1 MLFHLALALVI
12 FVSQTTSKVF
22 LLLVIGYFLIT
33 IVRKG
38 NRNDEVLI
46 AAAYVTGFEVFS
58 RMTHGL
64 ISYEFVKYM
73 VILFLAIGM
82 FYKGFKIRSWPF
94 LLFLVLL
101 IPGIL
106 FSAINLDYDSNVANA
121 IGFNLSG
128 PVCLG
133 IAALYCY
140 DRKISAKRM
149 QQILLAMLLPIISM
163 SLYLYLY
170 TPSIEEVLTGT
181 ASNFATS
188 GGYGPNQVATVIG
201 LGMFILFIRLFFIK
215 DRLINIIDLALLGL
229 ISYRGI
235 ITFSRGGIVTAI
247 ICILVFSVV
256 YFFYARQKT
265 RISFSFKFILVLTLA
280 LGVWV
285 VSSINTGGLIDKR
298 YSNQDAAGRIKE
310 DVTTGRVDLFDAE
323 LQAFFQN
330 PLTGIGVGKIK
341 EYRYERT
348 GRLSATHNEVT
359 RMLSEHGLF
368 GFFAL
373 AVLFF
378 TPLLFR
384 IKNRTN
390 LFLYSFFVF
399 WFLTINHSSMR
410 IAAPSFIYGLALI
423 TITYAQGKNTLH
435 RK

>member
-1 MLFHLALALVI
+1 VLFHLALALVI
-12 FVSQTTSKVF
+12 YLVPITSKIF
-22 LLLVIGYFLIT
+22 LLLVIGYFLMNIL
-33 IVRKG
+33 IKG
-38 NRNDEVLI
+38 NKNDEVLI
-46 AAAYVTGFEVFS
+46 AAAYITGFEVFS

-73 VILFLAIGM
+73 VIVFLTIGM
-82 FYKGFKIRSWPF
+82 FYKGFKIKSWPF
-94 LLFLVLL
+94 LLYLLFLV
-101 IPGIL
+101 PGIL
-106 FSAINLDYDSNVANA
+106 FSAINLDYDSSVANA

-128 PVCLG
+128 PVSLA

-163 SLYLYLY
+163 TLYLYLY
-170 TPSIEEVLTGT
+170 TPSIKDVLTGT

-188 GGYGPNQVATVIG
+188 GGYGPNQVATVLG
-201 LGMFILFIRLFFIK
+201 LAMFILFVRLFLIRDRFI
-215 DRLINIIDLALLGL
+215 NSIDLALISL

-235 ITFSRGGIVTAI
+235 VTFSRGGILTAVI
-247 ICILVFSVV
+247 SILAFSMV
-256 YFFYARQKT
+256 YFYYAKGKQ
-265 RISFSFKFILVLTLA
+265 RISFSYKFVFVILLS

-285 VSSINTGGLIDKR
+285 ISSINTGGLIDKR

-310 DVTTGRVDLFDAE
+310 DVTTGRVDLLDVE
-323 LQAFFQN
+323 LQAFYEN

-341 EYRYERT
+341 EYRYEQT
-348 GRLSATHNEVT
+348 GRLSATHNEMS

-368 GFFAL
+368 GLFAL
-373 AVLFF
+373 SVLFF

-384 IKNRTN
+384 LKNRTN
-390 LFLYSFFVF
+390 LLLYSFFIF

-410 IAAPSFIYGLALI
+410 IAAPAFIYGLSLI
-423 TITYAQGKNTLH
+423 TIINVQRKRTLH

>member
-1 MLFHLALALVI
+1 VLFHLALALAIYLVPI
-12 FVSQTTSKVF
+12 TSKIF
-22 LLLVIGYFLIT
+22 LLLAIGYFLMT
-33 IVRKG
+33 ILKKG
-38 NRNDEVLI
+38 NKNDEVLI
-46 AAAYVTGFEVFS
+46 AAAYITGFEVFS

-73 VILFLAIGM
+73 VIVFLTIGM
-82 FYKGFKIRSWPF
+82 FYKGFKIKSWPF
-94 LLFLVLL
+94 LLYILFLV
-101 IPGIL
+101 PGIL
-106 FSAINLDYDSNVANA
+106 FSAINLDYESSVANA

-128 PVCLG
+128 PVSLA

-163 SLYLYLY
+163 TLYLYLY
-170 TPSIEEVLTGT
+170 TPSIKDVLTGT

-188 GGYGPNQVATVIG
+188 GGYGPNQVATVLG
-201 LGMFILFIRLFFIK
+201 LAMFILFVRLFLIRDRFI
-215 DRLINIIDLALLGL
+215 NSIDLALISL

-235 ITFSRGGIVTAI
+235 VTFSRGGILTAVI
-247 ICILVFSVV
+247 SILAFSMV
-256 YFFYARQKT
+256 YFYYAKGKQ
-265 RISFSFKFILVLTLA
+265 RISFSYKFVFVILLS

-285 VSSINTGGLIDKR
+285 ISSINTGGLIDKR

-310 DVTTGRVDLFDAE
+310 DVTTGRVDLLDVE
-323 LQAFFQN
+323 LQAFYEN

-341 EYRYERT
+341 EYRYEQT
-348 GRLSATHNEVT
+348 GRLSATHNEMS

-368 GFFAL
+368 GLFAL
-373 AVLFF
+373 SVLFF

-384 IKNRTN
+384 LKNRTN
-390 LFLYSFFVF
+390 LLLYSFFIF

-410 IAAPSFIYGLALI
+410 IAAPAFIYGLSLI
-423 TITYAQGKNTLH
+423 TIINVQRKRTLH

>member
-1 MLFHLALALVI
+1 
-12 FVSQTTSKVF
+12 
-22 LLLVIGYFLIT
+22 
-33 IVRKG
+33 
-38 NRNDEVLI
+38 
-46 AAAYVTGFEVFS
+46 
-58 RMTHGL
+58 
-64 ISYEFVKYM
+64 
-73 VILFLAIGM
+73 
-82 FYKGFKIRSWPF
+82 
-94 LLFLVLL
+94 
-101 IPGIL
+101 
-106 FSAINLDYDSNVANA
+106 
-121 IGFNLSG
+121 
-128 PVCLG
+128 
-133 IAALYCY
+133 
-140 DRKISAKRM
+140 M

-170 TPSIEEVLTGT
+170 TPSIKEVLTGT

-201 LGMFILFIRLFFIK
+201 LGMFILFMRLFFIK

-265 RISFSFKFILVLTLA
+265 RISFGFKFILVLALA
-280 LGVWV
+280 LGVWIL
-285 VSSINTGGLIDKR
+285 SSINTGGLIDKR

-341 EYRYERT
+341 EYRYEQT

-368 GFFAL
+368 GLFAL
-373 AVLFF
+373 TVLFF